1 MHNQSQD
8 QRPDPDTSSA
18 SLQYLLLATVLL
30 SLGSGLLTIMIPI
43 GGEAAGFS
51 VTLIGALGTS
61 YYVGFIVGC
70 LLLPALI
77 SRVGHIRSF
86 TAVAAVAASGTL
98 VFVRAVTPLTWL
110 LLRAVVGFCFA
121 GLFMVVE
128 SWLNDQV
135 VSETRGRVFGLYMV
149 AGWFG
154 IVGGNLLFSVDAP
167 TAFSLFALASIAISI
182 SLVPIALTTGAAPTL
197 PPPAGVHFVKLYRT
211 APVGLVGCLAAGLAN
226 GAFWT
231 FAPVFAQARSDSSL
245 GVSLFMAAAV
255 LGVR

>member
-61 YYVGFIVGC
+61 NYVGFIVGC

-98 VFVRAVTPLTWL
+98 VFVLAVTPLTWL

-128 SWLNDQV
+128 SWLNATM
-135 VSETRGRVFGLYMV
+135 SPWEMSS
-149 AGWFG
+149 GWPRHTFPRDLG
-154 IVGGNLLFSVDAP
+154 MGTN
-167 TAFSLFALASIAISI
+167 
-182 SLVPIALTTGAAPTL
+182 
-197 PPPAGVHFVKLYRT
+197 R
-211 APVGLVGCLAAGLAN
+211 
-226 GAFWT
+226 T
-231 FAPVFAQARSDSSL
+231 FAYSGLKSR
-245 GVSLFMAAAV
+245 
-255 LGVR
+255 R